1 MLSGEQFFLSPS
13 MNRICCNSLVVSSL
27 PSIVSTRIAALVFHI
42 DPPWGRFAIFTYHCD
57 FGLVGSS
64 AEVVVGF
71 NLSVPIGIAVR
82 SLSLLARSA
91 AHFLEQHILLS

>member
-1 MLSGEQFFLSPS
+1 
-13 MNRICCNSLVVSSL
+13 
-27 PSIVSTRIAALVFHI
+27 
-42 DPPWGRFAIFTYHCD
+42 
-57 FGLVGSS
+57 VGSS